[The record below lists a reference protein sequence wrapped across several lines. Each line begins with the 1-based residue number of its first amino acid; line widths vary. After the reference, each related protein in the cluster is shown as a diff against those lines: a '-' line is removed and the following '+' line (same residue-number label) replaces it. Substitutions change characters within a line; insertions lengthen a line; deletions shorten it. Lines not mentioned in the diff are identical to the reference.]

1 MKTATQRSL
10 SDADFAARANKG
22 VIRTPSAWLAEQ
34 FLSRQFPP
42 KEPLVQGLLHRR
54 DLVAFGA
61 RRRHGKTSFITNLA
75 VALAIPVPDFL
86 GYGIPAPRR
95 SLLLILEDDPG
106 EYQEKLRRVV
116 GGRDIGNRIMIMT
129 REDFYKEDV
138 LIQADTQ
145 PFRSAVNMRATE
157 HHPDLIVIDNLA
169 QVIEAEYNDAKRVH
183 ELMRFSFN
191 LARSHNAAIIL
202 PAHPKKEDPEH
213 RTPLQEDPD
222 GFFESIMGTSHFI
235 NSAGSLWGLERD
247 VQRDRAVFLGGRQ
260 RGDGNQGHS
269 VISMDDNGW
278 FHLLDE
284 GQANVDLVLNT
295 MVRRQAWKLLPE
307 PPKTFGYREGEDLVR
322 SAMRS
327 SSTYA
332 AWIRECRRL
341 KVMIDTDDGKLMKKP
356 GLKPLIP

>member
-1 MKTATQRSL
+1 MKSATRRSL
-10 SDADFAARANKG
+10 GDGELRDKAKRVPG
-22 VIRTPSAWLAEQ
+22 TPEGWLAEE
-34 FLSRQFPP
+34 FLSREFPP
-42 KEPLVQGLLHRR
+42 KEPLLQGLLHRR

-75 VALAIPVPDFL
+75 VALAIPTPDFL

-116 GGRDIGNRIMIMT
+116 GDRDIGNRIMIMT
-129 REDFYKEDV
+129 REDFYEEDV
-138 LIQADTQ
+138 LIQADNERFTY
-145 PFRSAVNMRATE
+145 AVGMRARI

-169 QVIEAEYNDAKRVH
+169 QVIEADYNDAKRVH
-183 ELMRFSFN
+183 QLMRLCFKM
-191 LARSHNAAIIL
+191 ARNHNAAVIL
-202 PAHPKKEDPEH
+202 PAHPKKEDLEH
-213 RTPLQEDPD
+213 RTSLQDDPD

-260 RGDGNQGHS
+260 RGDGNQSHS
-269 VISMDDNGW
+269 VISMDDHGW
-278 FHLLDE
+278 FHLMDE
-284 GQANVDLVLNT
+284 AQVNVDLVLNT

-322 SAMRS
+322 SVMRS

-341 KVMIDTDDGKLMKKP
+341 KVIIDTDGDKLIKKS